1 MLRANPDCSVER
13 AAERASLESLAT
25 AGSGVAVGN
34 VYVYSLCCLSS
45 LVGADSEAH
54 IQ

>member
-34 VYVYSLCCLSS
+34 VYVYSLCCLSLAQTLS
-45 LVGADSEAH
+45 TYC